1 MNVTLNSHKE
11 KNSGFLPI
19 ERQQRII
26 DILKKEFSIR
36 SSNLSELFGVSE
48 MTIRRDLD
56 LLEQQGLVERTHGG
70 AALKQERLTDTY
82 HYRSSIKKNPEQK
95 ERIAKMAASMVEPND
110 IVYIGEGA
118 TASMIVRFIDPGI
131 PFTLFTNNLGVIS
144 EAEMVHL
151 TTKVVLLP
159 GIYNPRTHAV
169 AGPLT
174 MEMIRQVN
182 STKAFLGADGLS
194 ISAGMSTPDP
204 DIAVIERTMAQHTQ
218 GQVIVMADH
227 PKFGIVA
234 AMSIIPLKHIDVLI
248 TNRKIPTDFQAHL
261 DGMGIRIIIAT

>member
-1 MNVTLNSHKE
+1 MENNQPY
-11 KNSGFLPI
+11 LPV
-19 ERQQRII
+19 ERQQRIVE
-26 DILKKEFSIR
+26 ILKKDFSTR
-36 SSNLSELFGVSE
+36 SSHLSELLGVSE

-56 LLEQQGLVERTHGG
+56 VLELQGLVERTHGG
-70 AALKQERLTDTY
+70 AALKQERVNETY
-82 HYRSSIKKNPEQK
+82 HYRNSIKKNPEQK
-95 ERIAKMAASMVEPND
+95 ERIAKVAAAMVEPND
-110 IVYIGEGA
+110 IVYIGEGT

-144 EAEMVHL
+144 EAEMVNL
-151 TTKVVLLP
+151 TTKVILLP

-194 ISAGMSTPDP
+194 ISAGMSTPDL
-204 DIAVIERTMAQHTQ
+204 DVAVIERSMAQHTR

-227 PKFGIVA
+227 PKFGMVA

-248 TNRKIPTDFQAHL
+248 TNRKIPSDFQSDL
-261 DGMGIRIIIAT
+261 DGMGIRVIIAS

>member
-1 MNVTLNSHKE
+1 
-11 KNSGFLPI
+11 
-19 ERQQRII
+19 
-26 DILKKEFSIR
+26 
-36 SSNLSELFGVSE
+36 
-48 MTIRRDLD
+48 
-56 LLEQQGLVERTHGG
+56 
-70 AALKQERLTDTY
+70 
-82 HYRSSIKKNPEQK
+82 
-95 ERIAKMAASMVEPND
+95 MAAAMVEPND
-110 IVYIGEGA
+110 IIYIGEGT
-118 TASMIVRFIDPGI
+118 TASMVVRFVDPGI

-144 EAEMVHL
+144 EAEIVNL
-151 TTKVVLLP
+151 TRKVVLLP

-169 AGPLT
+169 AGPMT

-204 DIAVIERTMAQHTQ
+204 DCAIIERSMAQHTQ

-248 TNRKIPTDFQAHL
+248 TNRKIPTDFRTHL
-261 DGMGIRIIIAT
+261 DGMGIRIVIAA